1 MTVASF
7 FLAAVVSAEPAVA
20 DPAAFATP
28 IALAEAPAPAGRLAR
43 ALQHVRAALATTPPT
58 ANLRVD
64 YVPVVRPPATSL
76 PRAAD
81 AASARRAVEARKERR
96 G

>member
-1 MTVASF
+1 MTGAAF
-7 FLAAVVSAEPAVA
+7 FLAAIVSAEPAAA
-20 DPAAFATP
+20 DPAVFATP
-28 IALAEAPAPAGRLAR
+28 IAPAEAPAPTGRFKT

-64 YVPVVRPPATSL
+64 YVPVVRPPATTL

-81 AASARRAVEARKERR
+81 SASARRAVEARKERR